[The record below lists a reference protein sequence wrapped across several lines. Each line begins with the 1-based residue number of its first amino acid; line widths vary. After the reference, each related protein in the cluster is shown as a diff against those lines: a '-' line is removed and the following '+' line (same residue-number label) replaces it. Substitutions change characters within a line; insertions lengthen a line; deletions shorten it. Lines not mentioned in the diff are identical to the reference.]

1 MISSEDHQEAYQS
14 CLRKLLT
21 IISLHLNILK
31 SCKRCLSASV
41 NYILI
46 KVFNFGKDHFTDETQ
61 SQAKKILKLYFEM
74 LDSNVVSNAQI
85 VQGEV
90 VKAAEECFGSKSGS
104 MTKLLGKRRKSASS
118 I

>member
-1 MISSEDHQEAYQS
+1 M
-14 CLRKLLT
+14 
-21 IISLHLNILK
+21 
-31 SCKRCLSASV
+31 

-90 VKAAEECFGSKSGS
+90 V
-104 MTKLLGKRRKSASS
+104 
-118 I
+118 